1 MHHSFIILGH
11 RLWDSFLNP
20 KTGYKVIK
28 PVTDEI
34 DQRTSENAGVF
45 LRVGLKMAGVSEH
58 FLVDSGP
65 DFFPRW
71 HTCSFSCRKLNKG
84 LGSVITIITVV
95 PTGE

>member
-1 MHHSFIILGH
+1 M
-11 RLWDSFLNP
+11 
-20 KTGYKVIK
+20 IK
-28 PVTDEI
+28 SVTDEI
-34 DQRTSENAGVF
+34 DQRTSENAG
-45 LRVGLKMAGVSEH
+45 LKVADVSEH

-65 DFFPRW
+65 DFFPTISAIFDFCLFLW

>member
-1 MHHSFIILGH
+1 M
-11 RLWDSFLNP
+11 
-20 KTGYKVIK
+20 IK

-65 DFFPRW
+65 DFFPTISAIFDFCLFLW